1 MSKFIINGKSN
12 VFGEINI
19 SGAKNE
25 ALKMLAATVLS
36 DEEWYLKNIPDIADV
51 RIMVQIL

>member
-36 DEEWYLKNIPDIADV
+36 DEEWRIFKWIKNFESKD
-51 RIMVQIL
+51 